1 MAEKFDPYYKWLGI
15 PPKDQPPHHY
25 RLLGIELFEPDRDVI
40 DAAANRL
47 MGYLKEL
54 AAGDDASHSQKLLNE
69 ISRARL
75 CLLNKDKK
83 AAYDQELRAKL
94 PAERGNA
101 AAPAPQAPPP
111 PQISAPVVPP
121 AIEPP
126 AFVTP
131 PIITEPPRIDIGPA
145 ATGRDTGLKPPPLT
159 ARGPA
164 AAGGREVREFDGFDD
179 EEDEEEDEFDEEDE
193 GEEEYEDDDE
203 PYAKPRRSSQT
214 RMYLI
219 ATGLAALG
227 LALLIV
233 VILLL
238 PPPGSPTKTGRQKTK
253 PRHTGPNPVLV
264 LLLSDDVRQEVTA
277 FQIDGQPQECP
288 PKTELALEPGTHR
301 LMLRRPGYEEVV
313 ENILLVSGQQRKE
326 FRPSWRAQGGA
337 RP

>member
-101 AAPAPQAPPP
+101 AAQSPPP

-121 AIEPP
+121 AVEPP
-126 AFVTP
+126 AFVP
-131 PIITEPPRIDIGPA
+131 PPVITEPPRIDIGPVVA
-145 ATGRDTGLKPPPLT
+145 GRDTGLKPPPLT
-159 ARGPA
+159 GRGSAP
-164 AAGGREVREFDGFDD
+164 AGGREVREFDEDD
-179 EEDEEEDEFDEEDE
+179 EEEFDEEDE
-193 GEEEYEDDDE
+193 CEEEYEDE

-227 LALLIV
+227 LAVLIV

-238 PPPGSPTKTGRQKTK
+238 PSPGSPTKTGRQKAK
-253 PRHTGPNPVLV
+253 LRHTGPLPVLV
-264 LLLSDDVRQEVTA
+264 LLLSDDVRREITA

-301 LMLRRPGYEEVV
+301 LMLRRPGYEVNES
-313 ENILLVSGQQRKE
+313 ILLVSGQQRKE
-326 FRPSWRAQGGA
+326 FRPSWRPQDVT
-337 RP
+337 RSP

>member
-1 MAEKFDPYYKWLGI
+1 MADKFDPYYKWLGI

-94 PAERGNA
+94 PAEKGTA
-101 AAPAPQAPPP
+101 SAPAPQAPPP

-121 AIEPP
+121 AVEPP
-126 AFVTP
+126 AFVPP
-131 PIITEPPRIDIGPA
+131 PIITEPPRIDIGPV

-159 ARGPA
+159 GRGSA
-164 AAGGREVREFDGFDD
+164 AAGGRDVREIDEFD
-179 EEDEEEDEFDEEDE
+179 EEDDEDEFDEEDE
-193 GEEEYEDDDE
+193 GEDEYEDE

-219 ATGLAALG
+219 ATGMAALG
-227 LALLIV
+227 LAVLIV

-238 PPPGSPTKTGRQKTK
+238 PSPGSPTKTGRQKAK
-253 PRHTGPNPVLV
+253 PRHTGPLPVLV
-264 LLLSDDVRQEVTA
+264 LLLSDDVRGEVTA

-301 LMLRRPGYEEVV
+301 LMLRRPGYEEVQ
-313 ENILLVSGQQRKE
+313 ENILLVSGQRRKE
-326 FRPSWRAQGGA
+326 FRPNWRPQGVT
-337 RP
+337 RSP